1 MNQRNLASVA
11 ALMLVGVA
19 VGTVPQPIAAQA
31 PSSAARSWTVPRTPD
46 GRPNLQGIWTNATV
60 TPLERPAELAGKE
73 FLTDAEA
80 DEFERRAV
88 SEVNADRRDGLA
100 ETDVGRAYNE
110 FWRERGKAVST
121 RRSSLIVDPRDGR
134 VPPLTPEGERN
145 IAQRAEARR
154 RMGGPFDGAEN
165 RSLAERCVSMPQA
178 GPPMMPAN
186 YSSNYQIV
194 QSPGSIAIVVEMIH
208 DPRIIPL
215 DGRPHLGKTI
225 RQLLGDSR
233 GRWEGDTLVVDTT
246 NFTNRTN
253 FRGSGE
259 NLLIVERFT
268 RVAEDTLLYQFT
280 VDDPTTWVRPW
291 SGEIPMKK
299 ITGPIFEYACH
310 EGNYGIAAI
319 LSGARAEERAA
330 LKTDRR

>member
-1 MNQRNLASVA
+1 MNLGILASVG
-11 ALMLVGVA
+11 ALTCVGVA
-19 VGTVPQPIAAQA
+19 VGIGPGPVAAQA
-31 PSSAARSWTVPRTPD
+31 PSSAARTRVLPRTPD
-46 GRPNLQGIWTNATV
+46 GRPSLEGIWTNATV
-60 TPLERPAELAGKE
+60 TPLERPAEFAGKE

-88 SEVNADRRDGLA
+88 TEVNADRRDGPA

-154 RMGGPFDGAEN
+154 RMGGAFDAAEN
-165 RSLAERCVSMPQA
+165 RSLAERCISMPQA

-194 QSPGSIAIVVEMIH
+194 QSPGSIAILVEMIH

-215 DGRPHLGKTI
+215 DGRPHIGKTI
-225 RQLLGDSR
+225 RQMLGDSR

-246 NFTNRTN
+246 NFTDRTN

-259 NLLIVERFT
+259 NLHIVERFT
-268 RVAEDTLLYQFT
+268 RVDEDTLLYHFT
-280 VDDPTTWVRPW
+280 VDDPTTWARSW
-291 SGEIPMKK
+291 SAEIPMKK
-299 ITGPIFEYACH
+299 IVGPIFEYACH

-319 LSGARAEERAA
+319 LSGARAEERSA
-330 LKTDRR
+330 LKR

>member
-1 MNQRNLASVA
+1 MNHGILASVG
-11 ALMLVGVA
+11 ALTFVGVA
-19 VGTVPQPIAAQA
+19 VGIGLGPVAAQA
-31 PSSAARSWTVPRTPD
+31 PSSTARTRVLPRTPD
-46 GRPNLQGIWTNATV
+46 GRPSLEGIWTNATV
-60 TPLERPAELAGKE
+60 TPLERPAEFAGKE

-88 SEVNADRRDGLA
+88 IDVNADRRDGPA

-134 VPPLTPEGERN
+134 VPPLTPAGERN

-154 RMGGPFDGAEN
+154 RMGGPFDGADN
-165 RSLAERCVSMPQA
+165 RSLAERCISMPQA

-194 QSPGSIAIVVEMIH
+194 QSPGSIAILVEMIH

-215 DGRPHLGKTI
+215 DGRPHIGKTI

-246 NFTNRTN
+246 NFTDRTN
-253 FRGSGE
+253 FRGSSE
-259 NLLIVERFT
+259 NLHIVERFT
-268 RVAEDTLLYQFT
+268 RVDEDTLLYYFT
-280 VDDPTTWVRPW
+280 VDDPTTWVRSW
-291 SGEIPMKK
+291 SAEIPMKK
-299 ITGPIFEYACH
+299 IVGPIFEYACH

-330 LKTDRR
+330 LKR

>member
-1 MNQRNLASVA
+1 MNQGILAA
-11 ALMLVGVA
+11 AGALTLIGM
-19 VGTVPQPIAAQA
+19 TVSIGPGPVSAQA
-31 PSSAARSWTVPRTPD
+31 PSTAARTWVLPRMPD
-46 GRPNLQGIWTNATV
+46 GRPSLEGIWTNATV
-60 TPLERPAELAGKE
+60 TPLERPAEFAGKE

-88 SEVNADRRDGLA
+88 TEVNADRRDGGA

-110 FWRERGKAVST
+110 FWRERGKSVST

-134 VPPLTPEGERN
+134 IPPLTPAGERSV
-145 IAQRAEARR
+145 AQRAETRR

-165 RSLAERCVSMPQA
+165 RSLAERCISMPQA

-194 QSPGSIAIVVEMIH
+194 QSPGSIAILVEMIH

-215 DGRPHLGKTI
+215 DGRPHIGKTI

-246 NFTNRTN
+246 NFTDRTN

-259 NLLIVERFT
+259 NLHIVERFT
-268 RVAEDTLLYQFT
+268 RVDEGTLLYQFT
-280 VDDPTTWVRPW
+280 VDDPTAWVRPW
-291 SGEIPMKK
+291 SAEIPMKK
-299 ITGPIFEYACH
+299 IVGPIFEYACH

-330 LKTDRR
+330 LKR

>member
-1 MNQRNLASVA
+1 MKHGILASVG
-11 ALMLVGVA
+11 ALTFVGVA
-19 VGTVPQPIAAQA
+19 VGIGPWLFAAQA
-31 PSSAARSWTVPRTPD
+31 PSSAARTRVLPRTPD
-46 GRPNLQGIWTNATV
+46 GRPSLEGIWTNATV
-60 TPLERPAELAGKE
+60 TPLERPAEFAGKE

-88 SEVNADRRDGLA
+88 TEVNADRRDGSA

-110 FWRERGKAVST
+110 FWRERGKPVST

-154 RMGGPFDGAEN
+154 RMGGPFDAADN
-165 RSLAERCVSMPQA
+165 RSLAERCISMPQA

-194 QSPGSIAIVVEMIH
+194 QSPGSIAILVEMIH

-215 DGRPHLGKTI
+215 DGRPHIGKTI

-246 NFTNRTN
+246 NFTDRTN

-259 NLLIVERFT
+259 NLHIVERFT
-268 RVAEDTLLYQFT
+268 RVDEDTLLYHFT
-280 VDDPTTWVRPW
+280 VDDPTTWARSW
-291 SGEIPMKK
+291 SAEIPMKK
-299 ITGPIFEYACH
+299 IVGPVFEYACH

-319 LSGARAEERAA
+319 LSGARAEERSA
-330 LKTDRR
+330 LKR

>member
-1 MNQRNLASVA
+1 MNQSILAAAGALTLIGMTVGSESGSVS
-11 ALMLVGVA
+11 
-19 VGTVPQPIAAQA
+19 AQA
-31 PSSAARSWTVPRTPD
+31 RSSAARTWVLPRTPD
-46 GRPNLQGIWTNATV
+46 GRPSLEGIWTNATV
-60 TPLERPAELAGKE
+60 TPLERPAEFAGKE

-88 SEVNADRRDGLA
+88 TEVNADRRDGSA

-110 FWRERGKAVST
+110 FWRERGKSVST

-134 VPPLTPEGERN
+134 VPPLTLEGERN
-145 IAQRAEARR
+145 NAQRAEARR
-154 RMGGPFDGAEN
+154 RMGGAFDGAEN
-165 RSLAERCVSMPQA
+165 RSLAERCISMAQA

-194 QSPGSIAIVVEMIH
+194 QSPGSIAILVEMIH

-215 DGRPHLGKTI
+215 DGRPHVGKSI

-246 NFTNRTN
+246 NFTERTN

-259 NLLIVERFT
+259 NLHIVERFT
-268 RVAEDTLLYQFT
+268 RVDEDTLLYQFT
-280 VDDPTTWVRPW
+280 VNDPTTWVRPW
-291 SGEIPMKK
+291 SAEIPMKK
-299 ITGPIFEYACH
+299 IVGPIFEYACH

-319 LSGARAEERAA
+319 LSGARAEERST
-330 LKTDRR
+330 LKR

>member
-1 MNQRNLASVA
+1 MKHGILASVG
-11 ALMLVGVA
+11 ALTFVGVA
-19 VGTVPQPIAAQA
+19 VGIGPWLFAAQA
-31 PSSAARSWTVPRTPD
+31 PSSAARTRVLPRTPD
-46 GRPNLQGIWTNATV
+46 GRPSLEGIWTNATV
-60 TPLERPAELAGKE
+60 TPLERPAEFAGKE

-88 SEVNADRRDGLA
+88 TEVNADRRDGPA

-110 FWRERGKAVST
+110 FWRERGKPVST

-134 VPPLTPEGERN
+134 VPPLTLEGERN

-154 RMGGPFDGAEN
+154 RMGGPFDGADN
-165 RSLAERCVSMPQA
+165 RSLAERCISMPQA

-194 QSPGSIAIVVEMIH
+194 QSPGSIAILVEMIH

-215 DGRPHLGKTI
+215 DGRPHIGKTI

-246 NFTNRTN
+246 NFTDRTN

-259 NLLIVERFT
+259 NLHIVERFT
-268 RVAEDTLLYQFT
+268 RVDEDTLLYHFT
-280 VDDPTTWVRPW
+280 VDDPTTWARSW
-291 SGEIPMKK
+291 SAEIPMKK
-299 ITGPIFEYACH
+299 IVGPVFEYACH

-319 LSGARAEERAA
+319 LSGARAEERSA
-330 LKTDRR
+330 LKR

>member
-1 MNQRNLASVA
+1 MNLGILASVG
-11 ALMLVGVA
+11 ALTFVGVA
-19 VGTVPQPIAAQA
+19 VGIGPGPVVAQA
-31 PSSAARSWTVPRTPD
+31 PSSAARTRVLPRMPD
-46 GRPNLQGIWTNATV
+46 GRPSLEGIWTNATV
-60 TPLERPAELAGKE
+60 TPLERPAEFAGKE

-88 SEVNADRRDGLA
+88 TEVNADRRDGPA

-110 FWRERGKAVST
+110 FWRERGKSVST

-154 RMGGPFDGAEN
+154 RMGGPFDGADN
-165 RSLAERCVSMPQA
+165 RSLAERCISMPQA

-215 DGRPHLGKTI
+215 DGRPHIGKTI
-225 RQLLGDSR
+225 RQMLGDSR

-246 NFTNRTN
+246 NFTDRTN

-259 NLLIVERFT
+259 NLHIVERFT
-268 RVAEDTLLYQFT
+268 RVDEDTLLYHFT
-280 VDDPTTWVRPW
+280 VDDPTTWVRSW
-291 SGEIPMKK
+291 SAEIPMKK
-299 ITGPIFEYACH
+299 IVGPVFEYACH

-319 LSGARAEERAA
+319 LSGARAEERSP
-330 LKTDRR
+330 LKR

>member
-1 MNQRNLASVA
+1 MNLGILASVG
-11 ALMLVGVA
+11 ALTFVGVA
-19 VGTVPQPIAAQA
+19 VGIGPGPVVAQA
-31 PSSAARSWTVPRTPD
+31 PSSAARTRALPRTPD
-46 GRPNLQGIWTNATV
+46 GRPSLEGIWTNATV
-60 TPLERPAELAGKE
+60 TPLERPAEFAGKE

-88 SEVNADRRDGLA
+88 TEVNADRRDGPA

-154 RMGGPFDGAEN
+154 RMGGPFDGADN
-165 RSLAERCVSMPQA
+165 RSLAERCISMPQA

-194 QSPGSIAIVVEMIH
+194 QSPGSIAILVEMIH

-246 NFTNRTN
+246 NFTDRTN

-259 NLLIVERFT
+259 NLHIVERFT
-268 RVAEDTLLYQFT
+268 RVDEDTLLYHFT
-280 VDDPTTWVRPW
+280 VDDPTTWARSW
-291 SGEIPMKK
+291 SAEIPMKK
-299 ITGPIFEYACH
+299 IVGPIFEYACH

-319 LSGARAEERAA
+319 LSGARAEERSA
-330 LKTDRR
+330 LKR